1 MPLDLK
7 PHVEAFVRHLEKER
21 RLSPHTVSAYR
32 RDLSSLADFCERSSL
47 GVESLDSYAV
57 RQFAAECHRRGSSP
71 RSIAR
76 RLSAVRRF
84 LAFMVRGEIIQSNP
98 ATSVQA
104 PKASR
109 RLPATLDAD
118 QVASLLALTGEDD
131 LTVRDR
137 AMLELFYSSGLRLAE
152 LVGVDLGDLDF
163 PDRTVR
169 VTGKGNKARVVP
181 VGRHALAALEA
192 WLAVRET
199 IAKPEELALFVSRR
213 GTRLAPR
220 TVQTRV
226 KHWAQRQGT
235 PVGVYPHMLRH
246 SFASHMLES
255 SGNLRAVQELL
266 GHASISTTQVYT
278 HLDFQHLAQ
287 IYDKAH
293 PRARRRDDK
302 ATADD
307 RQD

>member
-181 VGRHALAALEA
+181 VGRHALTALEA

-199 IAKPEELALFVSRR
+199 IAKPGELALFVSRR

-246 SFASHMLES
+246 SFASHMWES

-293 PRARRRDDK
+293 PRARRRGDK